1 MAELLIHEKEARWV
15 YLRDLRPRNTTRQP
29 ANNVR
34 PDMAEPGSIS
44 GAIVSGATAN
54 AATGAA
60 SKTKVKSHLEFIFM
74 C

>member
-1 MAELLIHEKEARWV
+1 MAELLIHEKGARWL

-34 PDMAEPGSIS
+34 PDMVEAGSIS
-44 GAIVSGATAN
+44 GAGTAN

-60 SKTKVKSHLEFIFM
+60 SKTKVKSHLELVFM
-74 C
+74 R

>member
-1 MAELLIHEKEARWV
+1 MAEFLIHEKGARWV

-29 ANNVR
+29 ASNVR
-34 PDMAEPGSIS
+34 PDMVEAGSIS
-44 GAIVSGATAN
+44 GVAMVAM

-60 SKTKVKSHLEFIFM
+60 SKTKVKSHLELVFI

>member
-1 MAELLIHEKEARWV
+1 MAELLIHEKEARWR

-34 PDMAEPGSIS
+34 LDMVEAGSIS
-44 GAIVSGATAN
+44 GALTLVAI

-60 SKTKVKSHLEFIFM
+60 SKTMVKTRLALVFM

>member
-1 MAELLIHEKEARWV
+1 MAELLIHQKEARWL

-34 PDMAEPGSIS
+34 PDMAELGSIS
-44 GAIVSGATAN
+44 GVFIGATAN